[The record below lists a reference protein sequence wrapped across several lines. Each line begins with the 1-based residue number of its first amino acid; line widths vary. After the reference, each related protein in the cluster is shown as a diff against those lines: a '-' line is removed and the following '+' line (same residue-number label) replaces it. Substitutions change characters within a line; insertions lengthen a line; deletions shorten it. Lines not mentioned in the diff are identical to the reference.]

1 MDRNNQTGFTLIE
14 LLITVVVLG
23 ILLAL
28 GAPNLFSVLETRR
41 LKGAGESVMADLQF
55 AKAESIKRNSPVI
68 LSFVNG
74 ASDTWC
80 YGLAVNAACDCT
92 TANSCSIDGIEKVVN
107 GTDFDG
113 PSLTASFAGGT
124 ATQTGFDPVRGFA
137 KNLVGSTSNGN
148 VLLQLSGHD
157 VKVILSRF
165 GRVRICST
173 TGAGGYDPCT

>member
-1 MDRNNQTGFTLIE
+1 MDRNHQKGFTLIE

-28 GAPNLFSVLETRR
+28 GAPNLFSVLETRK

-55 AKAESIKRNSPVI
+55 AKAETIKRNTPVI

-80 YGLAVNAACDCT
+80 YGLAVNAACDCAT
-92 TANSCSIDGIEKVVN
+92 LNSCSIDGIERVTR

-113 PSLTASFAGGT
+113 PSLTANFNGGT
-124 ATQTGFDPVRGFA
+124 ATETGFEPVRGSPE
-137 KNLVGSTSNGN
+137 NLAGSTSNGT
-148 VLLQLSGHD
+148 VIVQASGHD
-157 VKVILSRF
+157 VRVILSSF
-165 GRVRICST
+165 GRIRICST
-173 TGAGGYDPCT
+173 TGAGGYASC